1 MNTYALNTGWEYV
14 ESGLQNP
21 LLVNLLQ
28 GWKKTNL
35 PHDYAIEK
43 GRDPNSL
50 AGLDEG
56 FFQGAGLYYKKT
68 FRLKD
73 AAQGKRVWLE
83 FEGVFGITQV
93 WVNKQFAAKHMNP
106 YTSFQADITPLVHPG
121 DNEITLH
128 VDSRMK
134 PNSRW
139 YVGTGLCREVK
150 LHISEQTAVVPH
162 GLRCE
167 TKELTDSRAVLAVSA
182 RLTAP
187 AASVT
192 YTLLDAGGNA
202 VATSTDGTLTV
213 ENPRPWSVDDPY
225 LYTLRAT
232 ACADGQ
238 EDVTEEKVGIRTV
251 AVDSKQGFR
260 LNGKPM
266 KLRGGCI
273 HHDLGILGAADHLAA
288 ERRRIRILKESGF
301 NAVRLAHN
309 PYGPAI
315 FQACD
320 ELGML
325 CVEEAFDEWV
335 LGRTSF
341 GLHITFEDRW
351 ERDLEDMIGRD
362 FNHPSIV
369 MWSTGNE
376 VEERDGSADGFAW
389 SKRLADKVKSLDA
402 SRPVSAS
409 ACALFSEYGQRAADG
424 TTGNQAL
431 NMAYDGFA
439 EGRDIWGPGT
449 EGYFAPLDVA
459 GYNYKSVRYA
469 YDRERFPERAV
480 YGSESYPRDAYQ
492 TWKNTVDNDN
502 VIGDFVWTAWDYLGE
517 VGVGRWEVSDS
528 PRPGDPAWPWM
539 AAACSDIDLIGRKR
553 PQSYYRDVVWGV
565 GGGPHLFCL
574 PPELTGKNIARLS
587 WGWLPVERNYTYPG
601 FEGQS
606 MEVHVY
612 ARTDEVELLQNGVS
626 MGRKPCGENEQWQAV
641 FTVPYASGMLEA
653 VSYEAGREVGRDI
666 LSTAGPL
673 TKLELRVENT
683 VCADGRDLCF
693 VTIQAVDEA
702 GRPVYAAEDE
712 ITVTVQGAELLA
724 LGSADP
730 KPDRSHPFTGPVCPL
745 YHGQAMAVI
754 RPAKGSKGCLVKAEA
769 AGRTTTLPIGFTA
782 VESEEDPYVSEPVS
796 GAALELPL
804 GVLMENKAALAV
816 LKSVLGPMLDNPML
830 SAMKGMP
837 LGRLLGMGG
846 QSLPSQVL
854 EALNKAI
861 D

>member
-1 MNTYALNTGWEYV
+1 MNTYLLNQGWEYV

-28 GWKKTNL
+28 GWKKTDL

-43 GRDPNSL
+43 GRDKNSP

-68 FRLKD
+68 FQLKD
-73 AAQGKRVWLE
+73 TAQGKRIWLE
-83 FEGVFGITQV
+83 FEGVFGVTEV
-93 WVNKQFAAKHMNP
+93 WVNKQFTTKHTNP
-106 YTSFQADITPLVHPG
+106 YTSFWTDITPLVHPG
-121 DNEITLH
+121 DNEVTLH

-139 YVGTGLCREVK
+139 YMGTGLCREVK
-150 LHISEQTAVVPH
+150 LHICEQAAVVPH
-162 GLRCE
+162 GLRCV
-167 TKELTDSRAVLAVSA
+167 TKELTDTHAVLNVSA
-182 RLTAP
+182 QLTAP
-187 AASVT
+187 ADSVT
-192 YTLLDAGGNA
+192 YELLDADGNS
-202 VATSTDGTLTV
+202 VAESRDGALTV
-213 ENPRPWSVDDPY
+213 ENPRPWSVDNPY

-232 ACADGQ
+232 VCANGQ
-238 EDVTEEKVGIRTV
+238 KDVTEEKIGVRTIE
-251 AVDSKQGFR
+251 VDSKRGFR

-273 HHDLGILGAADHLAA
+273 HHDLGLLGAADHLAA

-315 FQACD
+315 FQAYD

-325 CVEEAFDEWV
+325 CIEEAFDEWV

-341 GLHITFEDRW
+341 GLHLTFEDRW

-362 FNHPSIV
+362 FNHPSII

-389 SKRLADKVKSLDA
+389 SKRLEEKVKSLDPT
-402 SRPVSAS
+402 RPVSAA

-469 YDRERFPERAV
+469 HDRERFPQRVV
-480 YGSESYPRDAYQ
+480 YGSESYPRDVYQ

-528 PRPGDPAWPWM
+528 PRPGDPMWPWM
-539 AAACSDIDLIGRKR
+539 TAACSDFDLIGQKR

-565 GGGPHLFCL
+565 SGGPRLFCL

-601 FEGQS
+601 FEGQN

-612 ARTDEVELLQNGVS
+612 ARADEVELLQNGIS
-626 MGRKPCGENEQWQAV
+626 LGRKPCGERSQWQAV
-641 FTVPYASGMLEA
+641 FTVPYVPGTLEA
-653 VSYEAGREVGRDI
+653 VAYQAGREIGRDT
-666 LSTAGPL
+666 LSTTGPAV
-673 TKLELRVENT
+673 KVELRAENT
-683 VCADGRDLCF
+683 PLADGKDLCF
-693 VTIQAVDEA
+693 VSIQAVDGD
-702 GRPVYAAEDE
+702 GRAVYTEGGAV
-712 ITVTVQGAELLA
+712 TVSVQGAELLA

-730 KPDRSHPFTGPVCPL
+730 KPDRSHPFTRPECPL
-745 YHGQAMAVI
+745 YHGQALAVI
-754 RPAKGSKGCLVKAEA
+754 RPAAGAKGCLVTASLNGNTVELPVGFVPAE
-769 AGRTTTLPIGFTA
+769 TLKN
-782 VESEEDPYVSEPVS
+782 VYVGEPTS
-796 GAALELPL
+796 CPALELTL
-804 GVLMENKAALAV
+804 GTLLENEQALAV
-816 LKSVLGPMLDNPML
+816 LKSALGPMLDNPML
-830 SAMKGMP
+830 AAMKGMP
-837 LGRLLGMGG
+837 LGRLLAMGG
-846 QSLPSQVL
+846 QSLPPQVL
-854 EALNKAI
+854 DALNSAI
-861 D
+861 G